1 MEVTLATD
9 NFIISQ
15 LALIVA
21 LAYMAQAALLT
32 QAEQDNV
39 VTVIWVIT
47 TGKARTETFQAAAAA
62 MQDTC
67 TVQDHAVSDH
77 AADLD

>member
-9 NFIISQ
+9 NFIISHF
-15 LALIVA
+15 ALIVA

-47 TGKARTETFQAAAAA
+47 TGKVRMETSQVAEAA
-62 MQDTC
+62 MQVTC
-67 TVQDHAVSDH
+67 TVQEAAVLDH